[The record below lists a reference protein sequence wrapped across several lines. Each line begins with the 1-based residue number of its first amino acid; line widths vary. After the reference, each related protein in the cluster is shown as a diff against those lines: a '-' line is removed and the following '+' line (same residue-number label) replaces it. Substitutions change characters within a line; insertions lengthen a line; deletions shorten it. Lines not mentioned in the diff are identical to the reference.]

1 MQEARGKKQGAGGKR
16 QEEGGKRQGAGGKR
30 QEAGGKMQGA
40 RGKHPVSFFL
50 YLASCIFISLLAAAP
65 LWGPGMVNTRGGGDS
80 PFLLQRTLDMA
91 ENLRH
96 GIFPARWMMH
106 AAYDLGYPFFNHYAA
121 LPYYLSGGLTAL
133 GIGPLVAIQATQTFG
148 FVFAAMAMALWAE
161 RTFKSRAA
169 ALVAVAAY
177 TFAPFHLVNVYVR
190 GDSLSEFYA
199 FVWYPLILWTLAR
212 IAERP
217 TRGRILAAS
226 LAYGAL
232 ILTHNTSALVF
243 SPFALLY
250 AGLQITNGTSA
261 NLKSKIQNLKSLIAP
276 FVLGFLL
283 TAWFWLPAIGET
295 DYGQM
300 GPEFTAGYFHY
311 SNHFRGLDLVQQTFA
326 FDYDVAP
333 RAEDAGPFA
342 MGLVQA
348 ALAVV
353 GVVSL
358 VANCKRRMANGES
371 ANGESA
377 NGESVNQRIGE
388 SANGEW
394 RMANGESANGESANR
409 RIGES
414 ANGEWRMANGESPVP
429 NPQSLPVYRL
439 PSTVYRLP
447 STVYLLFSLALA
459 TFMITPLSKP
469 LWDHLPLL
477 EITQFP
483 WRFLSIQA
491 LFTAMVTGA
500 IVNLQIFESSN
511 LKIIVA
517 VGLCG
522 VVIATALPGLH
533 PERLLIADADVTAE
547 RLLFYETFT
556 GNIGTTIRY
565 EYLPRDV
572 SPRLY
577 ISEAVVDGELRPIA
591 DGGGLLAWELV
602 ERAPVKQVW
611 RVTVDAGGAAVAFP
625 LNWWPGWQARV
636 DGERVDASPMIG
648 SGRLT
653 VSLPAGEHTVTLRL
667 RNTPL
672 RTVAEVVSAL
682 TVIGLFVWAFVGR
695 KSQFPRLPSTVYC
708 LLSTL
713 IISIALPAL
722 LHHTSFT
729 PTTFFD
735 FNQMPYPHAGPV
747 NFGAARLEAVTLSAT
762 TAQPG
767 ESLTVQHTWSAASD
781 DPLTGTLRLVSPV
794 EPRHGVPYALA
805 ETPFALP
812 CDGACLTRLVM
823 PNDLSR
829 GLYLLEMRVGED
841 AVYVGA
847 VRAPHGPARR
857 TDAPVLAEFRDITL
871 HTVEPIQLDPTTL
884 RLKMT
889 WSTPGTPRNW
899 SLSLRLLDAAG
910 RQLVQQDIQ
919 PGYGYLPTT
928 LWLSGE
934 TVIDYPALTL
944 PEGLAPGEYTLR
956 VISYL
961 FSTGEVGGQADI
973 PLRLMTPALYDL
985 REACCELERRGA
997 TILCQAGGVAL
1008 LGADLPQQLTEGNS
1022 LDFHAEWNALAVP
1035 TTDLT
1040 ARWEVLDAAGK
1051 VAGYAEGPLA
1061 PGSRTSEWPRHT
1073 WVRAPVRIA
1082 LPPVLSPGAYNV
1094 RLTLADAVCT
1104 FRERVTVTP
1113 RPREFEVPELPYP
1126 LAVDF
1131 GGEIRLLGYDM
1142 QLDEDVV
1149 TLTLW
1154 WQAATSPTEDYK
1166 RFVHLYD
1173 PTTENIV
1180 AQDDAMPRAW
1190 AYPTTWWVVDE
1201 VVSET
1206 VTLDMSA
1213 ASPGDYRLGVGWYDP
1228 ATLDRLP
1235 ATDAAG
1241 QPHPS
1246 NRVTLDATVKR

>member
-1 MQEARGKKQGAGGKR
+1 MQEARGKM
-16 QEEGGKRQGAGGKR
+16 QEARGKR
-30 QEAGGKMQGA
+30 QEA
-40 RGKHPVSFFL
+40 RGKGQEPCLLHPASFFV
-50 YLASCIFISLLAAAP
+50 LASCIFISLLAAAP

-133 GIGPLVAIQATQTFG
+133 GIRPLVAIQATQTFG
-148 FVFAAMAMALWAE
+148 FVLASLAMALWAE

-190 GDSLSEFYA
+190 GDSLSEFCA
-199 FVWYPLILWTLAR
+199 FIWYPLILWTLDR

-217 TRGRILAAS
+217 THGRIVTAS

-250 AGLQITNGTSA
+250 AVLQMANGESTNQRISESA
-261 NLKSKIQNLKSLIAP
+261 NPKSKIQKLKFLAAP
-276 FVLGFLL
+276 FILGFLL

-311 SNHFRGLDLVQQTFA
+311 SNHFRGLDLVQRTFA
-326 FDYDVAP
+326 FNYDVAP

-348 ALAVV
+348 ALALA

-358 VANCKRRMANGES
+358 MANGK
-371 ANGESA
+371 
-377 NGESVNQRIGE
+377 
-388 SANGEW
+388 W
-394 RMANGESANGESANR
+394 RMVNHES
-409 RIGES
+409 RIT
-414 ANGEWRMANGESPVP
+414 NHESPIP
-429 NPQSLPVYRL
+429 NSPSRPVYCL
-439 PSTVYRLP
+439 L
-447 STVYLLFSLALA
+447 STVYLLFCLALA

-483 WRFLSIQA
+483 WRFLSVQA
-491 LFTAMVTGA
+491 LFTAIATGA
-500 IVNLQIFESSN
+500 IADLEIFKSVN

-522 VVIATALPGLH
+522 MVIAAALLGLH
-533 PERLLIADADVTAE
+533 PERLLISDTDVTVE
-547 RLLFYETFT
+547 QLLFYETFT

-577 ISEAVVDGELRPIA
+577 ISEAAVDGELRPIA
-591 DGGGLLAWELV
+591 DGGGLLAWEFV
-602 ERAPVKQVW
+602 ERTPVKQIW
-611 RVTVDAGGAAVAFP
+611 RVTVDAGGATVALP
-625 LNWWPGWQARV
+625 LNWWPGWHADVDGARV
-636 DGERVDASPMIG
+636 DTSPMSG

-653 VSLPAGEHTVTLRL
+653 VSLLAGDHIVTLRL

-695 KSQFPRLPSTVYC
+695 KSQFPRLPSRESSRSVYH

-722 LHHTSFT
+722 LHHT
-729 PTTFFD
+729 PLAPATFFD

-747 NFGAARLEAVTLSAT
+747 DFGAARLEGVTLSAT
-762 TAQPG
+762 TVQPG
-767 ESLTVQHTWSAASD
+767 ELLTVQYTWTAVST
-781 DPLTGTLRLVSPV
+781 PLTGALRLVSPA

-805 ETPFALP
+805 ETTFALP
-812 CDGACLTRLVM
+812 CDGACVTSLVM
-823 PNDLSR
+823 PDDLSR
-829 GLYLLEMRVGED
+829 GLYLLEMQVGEG

-847 VRAPHGPARR
+847 VRVPRGPARR
-857 TDAPVLAEFRDITL
+857 TDAPVLAEFRDVTL
-871 HTVEPIQLDPTTL
+871 HTVEPQQPDSTTL
-884 RLKMT
+884 RLKMV

-899 SLSLRLLDAAG
+899 SLSLRLLDASG

-928 LWLSGE
+928 LWLPGE
-934 TVIDYPALTL
+934 TVTDYPVLTL

-961 FSTGEVGGQADI
+961 FATGEVGGQADI
-973 PLRLMTPALYDL
+973 PVRLTTPALYDL
-985 REACCELERRGA
+985 RDACCEQTRKGM
-997 TILCQAGGVAL
+997 TILCQAGDVAL
-1008 LGADLPQQLTEGNS
+1008 LGTDLPEQLTEGNS
-1022 LDFHAEWNALAVP
+1022 LDFHAEWNAVAAP
-1035 TTDLT
+1035 TANLT
-1040 ARWEVLDAAGK
+1040 ARWELLDANGG
-1051 VAGYAEGPLA
+1051 VVGSAEGPLA
-1061 PGSRTSEWPRHT
+1061 VGSRTSEWSRHA
-1073 WVRAPVRIA
+1073 WVRAPVHVD
-1082 LPPVLSPGAYNV
+1082 LPPVLPPGVYDV
-1094 RLTLADAVCT
+1094 RLTLLDGTNMQSDCM
-1104 FRERVTVTP
+1104 FHERVTVTP
-1113 RPREFEVPELPYP
+1113 RPREFDVPELPHP
-1126 LAVDF
+1126 LAADF

-1154 WQAATSPTEDYK
+1154 WQAATAPAKDYK

-1173 PTTENIV
+1173 PATENIV

-1190 AYPTTWWVVDE
+1190 AYPTMWWAAGE

-1206 VTLDMSA
+1206 VTLDASSV
-1213 ASPGDYRLGVGWYDP
+1213 SPGDYRLGVGWYDP
-1228 ATLDRLP
+1228 ATFDRLP
-1235 ATDAAG
+1235 ATDTAG
-1241 QPHPS
+1241 QPHPL
-1246 NRVTLDATVKR
+1246 NRVTLDVTLKR

>member
-1 MQEARGKKQGAGGKR
+1 MSESANRRISELRITNYELRFAFY
-16 QEEGGKRQGAGGKR
+16 
-30 QEAGGKMQGA
+30 
-40 RGKHPVSFFL
+40 VL
-50 YLASCIFISLLAAAP
+50 LALLAAAP

-121 LPYYLSGGLTAL
+121 LPYYLSGGLMVL
-133 GIGPLVAIQATQTFG
+133 GLSPIVAIQATQTFG
-148 FVFAAMAMALWAE
+148 FVLAALTMALWAE

-169 ALVAVAAY
+169 TLVAVAAY

-199 FVWYPLILWTLAR
+199 FVWYPLILWTLDR

-250 AGLQITNGTSA
+250 AVLQMANGKWQMANQRIDESAHPVSSIQQPVSGITHHASRITHHV
-261 NLKSKIQNLKSLIAP
+261 LRIVTP
-276 FVLGFLL
+276 FILGFLL
-283 TAWFWLPAIGET
+283 TAWFWLPAIAET
-295 DYGQM
+295 KYGQM

-311 SNHFRGLDLVQQTFA
+311 SNHFRGLNLVQRTFA
-326 FDYDVAP
+326 FDYSVAP
-333 RAEDAGPFA
+333 RPEDAGPFA

-348 ALAVV
+348 VLAVAG
-353 GVVSL
+353 GVCL
-358 VANCKRRMANGES
+358 MANGEWQM
-371 ANGESA
+371 ANGEWQMA
-377 NGESVNQRIGE
+377 NGEWQM
-388 SANGEW
+388 ANGKW
-394 RMANGESANGESANR
+394 RMANGESANE
-409 RIGES
+409 
-414 ANGEWRMANGESPVP
+414 ESPRSTPYSVLRTP
-429 NPQSLPVYRL
+429 YSLLRTPYSS
-439 PSTVYRLP
+439 PF
-447 STVYLLFSLALA
+447 YLLFCLFLA

-500 IVNLQIFESSN
+500 IVNLQIFKSQN

-517 VGLCG
+517 MGLCG
-522 VVIATALPGLH
+522 MVIAAALLGLH
-533 PERLLIADADVTAE
+533 PERLPIADADVTAE

-577 ISEAVVDGELRPIA
+577 ISEAAVDGALRPIA
-591 DGGGLLAWELV
+591 DGGGLLAWDLL
-602 ERAPVKQVW
+602 ERTPTKQIW
-611 RVTVDAGGAAVAFP
+611 QMTVDAGGATVAFP
-625 LNWWPGWQARV
+625 LNWWPGWQADV
-636 DGERVDASPMIG
+636 DGARVAASPMPG

-653 VSLPAGEHTVTLRL
+653 VSLPAGDHTITLRL

-672 RTVAEVVSAL
+672 RSLAEALSIL
-682 TVIGLFVWAFVGR
+682 TVMGLIVSVSVWR
-695 KSQFPRLPSTVYC
+695 KSKLRITNYELRIPNLLPSTAYRLPST
-708 LLSTL
+708 LLL
-713 IISIALPAL
+713 LLVISIAFPAL
-722 LHHTSFT
+722 LHPASFI
-729 PTTFFD
+729 PAPFFD

-747 NFGAARLEAVTLSAT
+747 DFGVARLEGVLLSAT
-762 TAQPG
+762 TVQPG
-767 ESLTVQHTWSAASD
+767 DVLTVQHTWSAVNATS
-781 DPLTGTLRLVSPV
+781 LTGTLRLVSPA

-805 ETPFALP
+805 ETTFALP
-812 CDGACLTRLVM
+812 CDGVCATSLVM
-823 PNDLSR
+823 PDALSR
-829 GLYLLEMRVGED
+829 GLYLVEMQLDVGD

-847 VRAPHGPARR
+847 VRVPHGPARR
-857 TDAPVLAEFRDITL
+857 TDAPVLAEFRDMTL
-871 HTVEPIQLDPTTL
+871 HAVEPIQPDPTTL
-884 RLKMT
+884 RLKMV

-899 SLSLRLLDAAG
+899 SLSLRLLDASG

-928 LWLSGE
+928 LWLPGE
-934 TVIDYPALTL
+934 TVTDYPVLTL
-944 PEGLAPGEYTLR
+944 PEGLAPGDYTLR
-956 VISYL
+956 VIPYL
-961 FSTGEVGGQADI
+961 LGTMEGGGQADI
-973 PLRLMTPALYDL
+973 PIRLTAVTLHDL
-985 REACCELERRGA
+985 RNACCELTRKGA
-997 TILCQAGGVAL
+997 TILCQAAGVAL
-1008 LGADLPQQLTEGNS
+1008 LGTDLPEQLVEGNP
-1022 LDFHAEWNALAVP
+1022 LAFHAEWNAIAAP
-1035 TTDLT
+1035 TADLN
-1040 ARWEVLDAAGK
+1040 ARWEMLDNAGN
-1051 VAGYAEGPLA
+1051 VVGSAEGPLA
-1061 PGSRTSEWPRHT
+1061 PGSRTSEWPWHA
-1073 WVRAPVRIA
+1073 WVRAPVHVD
-1082 LPPVLSPGAYNV
+1082 LPPVLSAGAYSV
-1094 RLTLADAVCT
+1094 RLTLLDGDVAQAVCT
-1104 FRERVTVTP
+1104 FRERLNVIP
-1113 RPREFEVPELPYP
+1113 RPRIFEVPAISHP
-1126 LAVDF
+1126 LAADF
-1131 GGEIRLLGYDM
+1131 GGEIRLRGYDLRYAKNM
-1142 QLDEDVV
+1142 V

-1154 WQAATSPTEDYK
+1154 WQATTTPQRDYK

-1173 PTTENIV
+1173 PATETIV

-1190 AYPTTWWVVDE
+1190 AYPTTWWAAGE

-1206 VTLDMSA
+1206 VTLDVRVVP
-1213 ASPGDYRLGVGWYDP
+1213 PGEYRLGIGWYDP
-1228 ATLDRLP
+1228 ATFDRLP

-1241 QPHPS
+1241 QAHPL